1 MLKKK
6 NETLFMLWVIT
17 LMFTSFALM
26 SYSPFYLCIAKYGLF
41 CMNMFDAIYP
51 ILQSLPL
58 FICKAL
64 GAK

>member
-1 MLKKK
+1 
-6 NETLFMLWVIT
+6 MLWVIT